1 MEGGSPVYYYGHPY
15 MVYPYYLPQSIGTV
29 PVNYAPMYRNNLIQ
43 STVRQQNQYPPVDT
57 EQLDKSVHKF
67 QDLMKQANLLLA
79 KLAEDPVFAKE
90 LMSAAQQSKS
100 EKVNKMIESTGITID
115 VKTSFTPTG
124 IRIILNNSE
133 IAGQCCNLLIALR
146 W

>member
-1 MEGGSPVYYYGHPY
+1 M
-15 MVYPYYLPQSIGTV
+15 
-29 PVNYAPMYRNNLIQ
+29 Q

>member
-1 MEGGSPVYYYGHPY
+1 MYYYGHPY
-15 MVYPYYLPQSIGTV
+15 MVFPYYQPQGMGTV
-29 PVNYAPMYRNNLIQ
+29 PVNYAPMYQNNPLQ
-43 STVRQQNQYPPVDT
+43 STVRQKNQYPPVDT
-57 EQLDKSVHKF
+57 QQLDKSVRKF

-90 LMSAAQQSKS
+90 LMSEAQQSNS
-100 EKVNKMIESTGITID
+100 EKVNEMIESTGITID

-133 IAGQCCNLLIALR
+133 IAGQCCDLLIALR